1 MFIFPGSTVSPEEGF
16 ARRAFVAILS
26 SLYDLA
32 RSLAAWDG
40 AAMQLAESLRWQP
53 LTLLFLIA
61 SAWWVKWPLFAAV
74 GACADGRCRRRIP
87 AAALA
92 AGSAAAVAG
101 LVVTLGKG
109 LFDRARPP
117 LAEPSLAAVGVVPD
131 SASFPSGHSATAFA
145 AAVAVGL
152 LHPRLR
158 KPLLALAALVAV
170 SRVYLG
176 VHYWSD
182 VLVGSALGA
191 AIGLGTVWIGRWG
204 RDAPTALALSPVRLG
219 TSSAR
224 RRR

>member
-1 MFIFPGSTVSPEEGF
+1 
-16 ARRAFVAILS
+16 
-26 SLYDLA
+26 
-32 RSLAAWDG
+32 
-40 AAMQLAESLRWQP
+40 MQLAESLRWPP
-53 LTLLFLIA
+53 LTLLFLAA

-74 GACADGRCRRRIP
+74 GACADGKCRRRVP

-92 AGSAAAVAG
+92 AGGAAAVAG
-101 LVVTLGKG
+101 LTVTLGKG

-117 LAEPSLAAVGVVPD
+117 LAEPGLVAVGIVPD

-158 KPLLALAALVAV
+158 APLLTLAALVAL

-191 AIGLGTVWIGRWG
+191 AIGLVTAWLVRRGRG
-204 RDAPTALALSPVRLG
+204 GPTGPARSRVPLRPSVAL
-219 TSSAR
+219 R
-224 RRR
+224 RRSPA